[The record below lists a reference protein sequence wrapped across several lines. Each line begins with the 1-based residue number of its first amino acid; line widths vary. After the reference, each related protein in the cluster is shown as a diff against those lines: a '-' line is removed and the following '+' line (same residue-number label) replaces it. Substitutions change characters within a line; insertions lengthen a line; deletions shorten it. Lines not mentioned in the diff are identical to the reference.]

1 MWYFYLSVKTI
12 PMKKLLLFL
21 LLPLFSIT
29 AFAQTSTSEKVDVIL
44 KVNGDEMKGKITKIT
59 DTDLTF
65 IYSGETLEYTVKK
78 SDILKIVHA
87 SGRVEVISQP
97 ALPSEARKNDRIVM
111 NGSPADHHN
120 KIAILPFHFLIDHQ
134 AGAEEVGYKAQQDTY
149 AFLAQHSAGYT
160 ILNPMT
166 TNALLIKAG
175 VTRDKIMGFTM
186 DEICNVLGVEYVID
200 GTITQNKGVQTS
212 STSDNSNTT
221 IKKKDDKNVVGV
233 KSSEYSYANAAQRYD
248 VAVNLNI
255 YTDTNAS
262 IYSQNHKA
270 FLSSTDASYTGPLEY
285 LLKRCPLY
293 RK

>member
-1 MWYFYLSVKTI
+1 
-12 PMKKLLLFL
+12 MKKLILSLLIS
-21 LLPLFSIT
+21 LFSIT
-29 AFAQTSTSEKVDVIL
+29 LWAQAPEKVDVIL
-44 KVNGDEMKGKITKIT
+44 KVNGDEMKGKITKIN
-59 DTDLTF
+59 DVDLTF
-65 IYSGETLEYTVKK
+65 IYSGETLEYTIKK

-87 SGRVEVISQP
+87 SGRVEVINQP
-97 ALPSEARKNDRIVM
+97 TLPSESRKNDRVVM

-149 AFLAQHSAGYT
+149 AFLSQHSAGYT

-175 VTRDKIMGFTM
+175 VTKDKMMGFTM
-186 DEICNVLGVEYVID
+186 DEICNILGVEYVID

-212 STSDNSNTT
+212 STSDNANTT

-233 KSSEYSYANAAQRYD
+233 KSSEYAYANSAQRYD

-270 FLSSTDASYTGPLEY
+270 FFSSTDASYSAPLEY

>member
-1 MWYFYLSVKTI
+1 
-12 PMKKLLLFL
+12 MKKLILSLLIS
-21 LLPLFSIT
+21 LFSIT
-29 AFAQTSTSEKVDVIL
+29 LWAQTPEKVDVIL
-44 KVNGDEMKGKITKIT
+44 KVNGDEMKGKITKIN
-59 DTDLTF
+59 DIDLTF
-65 IYSGETLEYTVKK
+65 IYSGETLEYTIKK

-87 SGRVEVISQP
+87 SGRVEVINQP
-97 ALPSEARKNDRIVM
+97 TLPSESRKNDRVVM

-149 AFLAQHSAGYT
+149 AFLSQHSAGYT

-175 VTRDKIMGFTM
+175 VTKDKMMGFTM
-186 DEICNVLGVEYVID
+186 DEICNILGVEYVID

-212 STSDNSNTT
+212 STSDNANTT

-233 KSSEYSYANAAQRYD
+233 KSSEYAYANSAQRYD

-270 FLSSTDASYTGPLEY
+270 FFSSTDASYSAPLEY